1 MTEPSLYNKV
11 RDYMAN
17 SSWVMPAFGIA
28 AAAPVIGGILDKY
41 NRKRAWKAEMRRR
54 YLMEQMP
61 SRNPLSS
68 LRPPQ
73 LMEADYMPELMRKAS
88 EAVSAALD
96 KDPVD
101 NLGAH
106 LAQAKERKKKGP
118 KGYLAGFDQAYTGDD
133 QPEKTTR
140 KYPGGTVSGAGP
152 NVIGGGY

>member
-1 MTEPSLYNKV
+1 MVEPSLYSKV

-17 SSWVMPAFGIA
+17 SNWVMPAFGVA

-61 SRNPLSS
+61 PRNHLSS

-73 LMEADYMPELMRKAS
+73 LMEAGYMPELMSKAS
-88 EAVSAALD
+88 EAVGAALE
-96 KDPVD
+96 DPVD
-101 NLGAH
+101 NMGDQLT
-106 LAQAKERKKKGP
+106 QAKKRKKKGP
-118 KGYLAGFDQAYTGDD
+118 KGYLIGFDQAYTGDD
-133 QPEKTTR
+133 QPEKITR
-140 KYPGGTVSGAGP
+140 KYPGGTVSGTGP